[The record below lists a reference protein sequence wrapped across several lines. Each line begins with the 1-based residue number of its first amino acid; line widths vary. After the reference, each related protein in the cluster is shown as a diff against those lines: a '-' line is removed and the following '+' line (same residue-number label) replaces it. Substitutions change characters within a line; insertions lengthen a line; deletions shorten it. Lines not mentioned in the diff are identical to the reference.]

1 MRRRYF
7 LLIILLAGLLG
18 TAIPVPAQSE
28 KQFDIRIIL
37 KKKVYKVGE
46 ALQGNISIT
55 NRLPVTV
62 PVSFE
67 ARMYKNGKREYS
79 NVISVK
85 TFLPGQLSFK
95 FRSFMISEEP
105 FKYTDKGNWEI
116 FIKKLNTNEDNAT
129 RVPFRVVSQDDP
141 PKP

>member
-1 MRRRYF
+1 MRRRY
-7 LLIILLAGLLG
+7 LLLAILLAGLLG
-18 TAIPVPAQSE
+18 TAIPARAQSAQE
-28 KQFDIRIIL
+28 FEIRILL
-37 KKKVYKVGE
+37 KKNVYKVGE
-46 ALQGNISIT
+46 ALKGNISI
-55 NRLPVTV
+55 NNLLPVTV

-67 ARMYKNGKREYS
+67 VRMYKNGKREYS
-79 NVISVK
+79 NVVSVK

-129 RVPFRVVSQDDP
+129 RVPFRVASDVDS
-141 PKP
+141 K